1 MTQLP
6 VNIRII
12 EEKNLCGEELG
23 TNLNLFG
30 VNTGLSFLQSY
41 LDWLLVSFL
50 CQLWFNSSAAPIDG
64 LALPALRPQS

>member
-12 EEKNLCGEELG
+12 EEKNLCDEELG

-30 VNTGLSFLQSY
+30 VNNGLSFLPSY
-41 LDWLLVSFL
+41 LGWLLVSFL
-50 CQLWFNSSAAPIDG
+50 CQLWFNSPAAPID
-64 LALPALRPQS
+64 RFIH